1 MEILRVPPYDVVEA
15 SLTIP
20 AGYTS
25 QSFVA
30 YITNMAD
37 LSVSSQTFTGSTDDE
52 FTVSLS
58 AKYDADYYVE
68 IQTDTGTLVI
78 HDTYEVRRPYVLAT
92 EHATTASE
100 IAAYRKNEELA
111 RAIIDSVVSEG
122 FYYEKKT
129 VEIPGSGTDYLPV
142 WDKVVKVV
150 DIYENN
156 VLVTDRT
163 FGLSKDRTAIVE
175 IVEGPNNR
183 DEQAPL
189 VLPSSS
195 SDSGI
200 IGYSY
205 LGFPKNWDY
214 RVVYD
219 HGYPTVP
226 SDIVKA
232 AELLVDDIACGRM
245 DYYKNYVT
253 SYNTDQ
259 FKIQFEKG
267 IFEGTG
273 NLIVDK
279 ILAKYKKLISRPGVL

>member
-20 AGYTS
+20 AGYS
-25 QSFVA
+25 SESFVA
-30 YITNMAD
+30 YITDMAD
-37 LSVSSQTFTGSTDDE
+37 LSVSSQTFTGSSDDE

-58 AKYDADYYVE
+58 AKFDGDYYVE
-68 IQTDTGTLVI
+68 IQTEDGTLVI

-100 IAAYRKNEELA
+100 ISEYRKNEELA
-111 RAIIDSVVSEG
+111 RAIIDSIVREG
-122 FYYEKKT
+122 FYYQKKT
-129 VEIPGSGTDYLPV
+129 VEIPGSGTDFLPV
-142 WDKVVKVV
+142 WDKVVKVAS
-150 DIYENN
+150 IYENN
-156 VLVTDRT
+156 VLVEDRT

-175 IVEGPNNR
+175 LVSGPNNR

-214 RVVYD
+214 RVVYE

-226 SDIVKA
+226 SDVVRATEMLI
-232 AELLVDDIACGRM
+232 DDISCGRM
-245 DYYKNYVT
+245 DYFKNYVS

-267 IFEGTG
+267 IFDGTG

-279 ILAKYKKLISRPGVL
+279 ILSKYKKLISRPGVL

>member
-20 AGYTS
+20 AGYAS

-30 YITNMAD
+30 YITDMAD

-156 VLVTDRT
+156 VIVTDRT

-189 VLPSSS
+189 VLPSSA

-279 ILAKYKKLISRPGVL
+279 ILSKYKKLISRPGVL

>member
-20 AGYTS
+20 TGYTS

-78 HDTYEVRRPYVLAT
+78 HDTYEVRRPYVIAT

-156 VLVTDRT
+156 VLITDRT

-232 AELLVDDIACGRM
+232 AELLIDDIACGRM

>member
-20 AGYTS
+20 EGYAT
-25 QSFVA
+25 QDFVA
-30 YITNMAD
+30 YITDMAD
-37 LSVSSQTFTGSTDDE
+37 LSVSSQSFSGSTGEE
-52 FTVSLS
+52 FVVELS
-58 AKYDADYYVE
+58 AKFDNDYYVE
-68 IQTDTGTLVI
+68 IQTSDNSLVI

-92 EHATTASE
+92 EHAEVASD
-100 IAAYRKNEELA
+100 IAEYKKNEELA
-111 RAIIDSVVSEG
+111 RAIIDSIVREG
-122 FYYEKKT
+122 FYYQKKT
-129 VEIPGSGTDYLPV
+129 AEIPGSGTDFLPV
-142 WDKVVKVV
+142 WDKVVKVANV
-150 DIYENN
+150 YENN
-156 VLVTDRT
+156 VLVSDRT
-163 FGLSKDRTAIVE
+163 FGLSRDRTAIVE

-214 RVVYD
+214 RVVYE
-219 HGYPTVP
+219 HGYPNIP
-226 SDIVKA
+226 SDIVRA

-245 DYYKNYVT
+245 DYYKNYVS

-267 IFEGTG
+267 VFEGTG

-279 ILAKYKKLISRPGVL
+279 ILSKYKKAISKPGVL

>member
-30 YITNMAD
+30 YITDMAD

-111 RAIIDSVVSEG
+111 RAIIDSVV
-122 FYYEKKT
+122 
-129 VEIPGSGTDYLPV
+129 
-142 WDKVVKVV
+142 
-150 DIYENN
+150 
-156 VLVTDRT
+156 
-163 FGLSKDRTAIVE
+163 
-175 IVEGPNNR
+175 
-183 DEQAPL
+183 
-189 VLPSSS
+189 
-195 SDSGI
+195 
-200 IGYSY
+200 
-205 LGFPKNWDY
+205 
-214 RVVYD
+214 
-219 HGYPTVP
+219 
-226 SDIVKA
+226 
-232 AELLVDDIACGRM
+232 LLV
-245 DYYKNYVT
+245 
-253 SYNTDQ
+253 S
-259 FKIQFEKG
+259 
-267 IFEGTG
+267 
-273 NLIVDK
+273 
-279 ILAKYKKLISRPGVL
+279 

>member
-30 YITNMAD
+30 YITDMAD

>member
-142 WDKVVKVV
+142 WEKVVKVV

>member
-25 QSFVA
+25 QNFVA
-30 YITNMAD
+30 YITDMAD
-37 LSVSSQTFTGSTDDE
+37 LSVSSQTFIGSTDDE
-52 FTVSLS
+52 FTVSMS

-92 EHATTASE
+92 QHATTASE

-150 DIYENN
+150 NIYENN

-189 VLPSSS
+189 VLPSSA